1 MKGIR
6 IAIDGPAGAGKST
19 AARLLAER
27 LGYKYIDSGAMY
39 RAVTLLAL
47 RFDVGWEDEKKLA
60 MLIDKHN
67 ICQNG
72 LITTIDGE
80 DVSLAIR
87 SKQVSEAVSVVC
99 KHPLVRKKLVEMQR
113 NLAKDGAVV
122 MEGRDI
128 GTVVLPDAE
137 LKFFIVAD
145 QEERARRRL
154 KEMVALGKNVT
165 FTEVLENIKLRDLL
179 DSSRAVAPLRQASD
193 AILVDNTR
201 MPIGFEI
208 NIMEKIARKKLEDKV
223 EF

>member
-137 LKFFIVAD
+137 LKFFIIAD

-154 KEMVALGKNVT
+154 KEMVALGKDVT

-201 MPIGFEI
+201 MPIDFEI
-208 NIMEKIARKKLEDKV
+208 NIMEKIARRKLEDKV
-223 EF
+223 KF

>member
-72 LITTIDGE
+72 LITTIDGV

-137 LKFFIVAD
+137 LKFFIIAD

-154 KEMVALGKNVT
+154 KEMVALGKDVT
-165 FTEVLENIKLRDLL
+165 FTEVLENIRLRDLL

-201 MPIGFEI
+201 MPIDFEI
-208 NIMEKIARKKLEDKV
+208 DIMEKIARRKLEDKV

>member
-6 IAIDGPAGAGKST
+6 ITIDGPAGAGKST

-137 LKFFIVAD
+137 LKFFIIAD

-201 MPIGFEI
+201 MPIDFEI
-208 NIMEKIARKKLEDKV
+208 NIMEKIARKKLENKV
-223 EF
+223 KF

>member
-6 IAIDGPAGAGKST
+6 ITIDGPAGAGKST

-137 LKFFIVAD
+137 LKFFIIAD

-165 FTEVLENIKLRDLL
+165 FTEV
-179 DSSRAVAPLRQASD
+179 AVFL
-193 AILVDNTR
+193 AILEVFR
-201 MPIGFEI
+201 P
-208 NIMEKIARKKLEDKV
+208 
-223 EF
+223 

>member
-201 MPIGFEI
+201 MPIDFEI
-208 NIMEKIARKKLEDKV
+208 DIMEKIARRKLENKV
-223 EF
+223 KF

>member
-137 LKFFIVAD
+137 LKFFIIAD

-154 KEMVALGKNVT
+154 KEMVALGKDVT

-201 MPIGFEI
+201 MSIDFEI
-208 NIMEKIARKKLEDKV
+208 DIMEKIARRKLEDKV

>member
-60 MLIDKHN
+60 MLIDKHI

-145 QEERARRRL
+145 KEERARRRL
-154 KEMVALGKNVT
+154 KEMVALGKDVT

-201 MPIGFEI
+201 MSIDFEI
-208 NIMEKIARKKLEDKV
+208 DIMEKIARRKLEDKV

>member
-60 MLIDKHN
+60 MLIDKHI

-154 KEMVALGKNVT
+154 KEMVTLGKNVT
-165 FTEVLENIKLRDLL
+165 FTEVLENIRLRDLL

-193 AILVDNTR
+193 SILVDNTR
-201 MPIGFEI
+201 MPIDFEI
-208 NIMEKIARKKLEDKV
+208 DIMEKIARKKLENKV

>member
-145 QEERARRRL
+145 KEERARRRL
-154 KEMVALGKNVT
+154 KEMVALGKDVT

-201 MPIGFEI
+201 MSIDFEI
-208 NIMEKIARKKLEDKV
+208 DIMEKIARRKLEDKV

>member
-137 LKFFIVAD
+137 LKFFIIAD

-201 MPIGFEI
+201 MSIDFEI
-208 NIMEKIARKKLEDKV
+208 DIMEKIARRKLEDKV

>member
-154 KEMVALGKNVT
+154 KEMVALGKDVT

-201 MPIGFEI
+201 MPIDFEI
-208 NIMEKIARKKLEDKV
+208 DIMEKIARKKLENKV

>member
-154 KEMVALGKNVT
+154 KEMVTLGKNVT

-193 AILVDNTR
+193 SILVDNTR
-201 MPIGFEI
+201 MPIDFEI
-208 NIMEKIARKKLEDKV
+208 DIMEKIARKKLENKV

>member
-154 KEMVALGKNVT
+154 KEMVTLGKNVT

-201 MPIGFEI
+201 MPIDFEI
-208 NIMEKIARKKLEDKV
+208 NIMEKIARKKLDDKAG
-223 EF
+223 F

>member
-137 LKFFIVAD
+137 LKFFIIAD

-154 KEMVALGKNVT
+154 KEMVALGKDVT

-201 MPIGFEI
+201 MPIDFEI
-208 NIMEKIARKKLEDKV
+208 DIMEKIARRKLEDKV

>member
-137 LKFFIVAD
+137 LKFFIIAD
-145 QEERARRRL
+145 KEERARRRL
-154 KEMVALGKNVT
+154 KEMVALGKDVT
-165 FTEVLENIKLRDLL
+165 FTEVLENIRLRDLL

-201 MPIGFEI
+201 MPIDFEI
-208 NIMEKIARKKLEDKV
+208 NIMEKIARRKLEDKV
-223 EF
+223 KF

>member
-154 KEMVALGKNVT
+154 KEMVALGKDVT

-193 AILVDNTR
+193 SILVDNTR
-201 MPIGFEI
+201 MPIDFEI
-208 NIMEKIARKKLEDKV
+208 DIMEKIARKKLENKV

>member
-145 QEERARRRL
+145 KEERARRRL
-154 KEMVALGKNVT
+154 KEMVALGKDVT

-201 MPIGFEI
+201 MPIDFEI

>member
-137 LKFFIVAD
+137 LKFFIIAD

-201 MPIGFEI
+201 MPIDFEI
-208 NIMEKIARKKLEDKV
+208 NIMEKIARKKLENKV
-223 EF
+223 KF

>member
-145 QEERARRRL
+145 KEERARRRL
-154 KEMVALGKNVT
+154 KEMVALGKDVT

-201 MPIGFEI
+201 MPIDFEI
-208 NIMEKIARKKLEDKV
+208 DIMEKIARKKLENKV

>member
-154 KEMVALGKNVT
+154 KEMVALGKDVT

-201 MPIGFEI
+201 MPIDFEI
-208 NIMEKIARKKLEDKV
+208 NIMEKIARRKLEDKV

>member
-137 LKFFIVAD
+137 LKFFIIAD

-201 MPIGFEI
+201 MPIDFEI
-208 NIMEKIARKKLEDKV
+208 DIMEKIARKKLENKV

>member
-145 QEERARRRL
+145 KEERARRRL
-154 KEMVALGKNVT
+154 KEMVALGKDVT

-201 MPIGFEI
+201 MPIDFEI
-208 NIMEKIARKKLEDKV
+208 NIMEKIARRKLEDKV

>member
-137 LKFFIVAD
+137 LKFFIIAD

-201 MPIGFEI
+201 MPIDFEI
-208 NIMEKIARKKLEDKV
+208 DIMEKIARRKLEDKV

>member
-165 FTEVLENIKLRDLL
+165 FTEVLENIRLRDLL

-201 MPIGFEI
+201 MPIDFEI
-208 NIMEKIARKKLEDKV
+208 DIMEKIARKKLENKV

>member
-137 LKFFIVAD
+137 LKFFIIAD

-154 KEMVALGKNVT
+154 KEMVALGKDVT

-201 MPIGFEI
+201 MPIDFEI
-208 NIMEKIARKKLEDKV
+208 NIMEKIARKKLENKV
-223 EF
+223 KF

>member
-145 QEERARRRL
+145 KEERARRRL
-154 KEMVALGKNVT
+154 KEMVALGKDVT
-165 FTEVLENIKLRDLL
+165 FTEVLENIRLRDLL

-201 MPIGFEI
+201 MPIDFEI
-208 NIMEKIARKKLEDKV
+208 NIMEKIARRKLEDKV

>member
-145 QEERARRRL
+145 KEERARRRL
-154 KEMVALGKNVT
+154 KEMVALGKDVT

-201 MPIGFEI
+201 MPIDFEI
-208 NIMEKIARKKLEDKV
+208 DIMEKIARRKLEDKV

>member
-154 KEMVALGKNVT
+154 KEMVALGKDVT

-201 MPIGFEI
+201 MSIDFEI
-208 NIMEKIARKKLEDKV
+208 DIMEKIARRKLEDKV

>member
-137 LKFFIVAD
+137 LKFFIIAD

-201 MPIGFEI
+201 MPIDFEI
-208 NIMEKIARKKLEDKV
+208 NIMEKIARRKLEDKV